1 MILTRPMNNFDVFPK
16 YSLLFAPM
24 EGITDEPYRLA
35 MLKTFPEWD
44 QFFTDFLRVPTVGK
58 VNEKLV
64 MEHYGTRIYD
74 NPVWRKKNSFQILTT
89 PRAQTQAVVEI
100 LESLKMDH
108 LDLNLGCPSK
118 KVNSHLGGAYLLSDH
133 QALKSVLKTIRSH
146 FTGHF
151 TVKMRVGYR
160 NDHTFIDTLKLIE
173 DEGVEAITLHARTR
187 EQLYKGVADWNY
199 ISKAVE
205 AVKVPLIG
213 NGDIWVVEDI
223 EKIFNETK
231 CHSVMFGR
239 SALKTPWLAK
249 LYKDYI
255 EENAHIDETYL
266 LFERKKYL
274 DEYFY
279 ALLKEYRDIEWA
291 DQLILKRFKSFS
303 RNLFD
308 DYEDFETIRGRF
320 LRAESLG
327 EFLDHLAVLK

>member
-1 MILTRPMNNFDVFPK
+1 MSNFDVFK
-16 YSLLFAPM
+16 KNSLLFAPM

-58 VNEKLV
+58 INEKLV
-64 MEHYGTRIYD
+64 HEHYGLRIHA
-74 NPVWRKKNSFQILTT
+74 NPEWRKKNSFQILTT
-89 PRAQTQAVVEI
+89 PRAQTLAVVEI
-100 LESLKMDH
+100 LEDMKMHH

-133 QALKSVLKTIRSH
+133 KALREVLKTIRDN

-151 TVKMRVGYR
+151 TVKMRIGYR
-160 NDHTFIDTLKLIE
+160 DDKTFSETLKLIE
-173 DEGVEAITLHARTR
+173 GEGVEAITLHARTR
-187 EQLYKGVADWNY
+187 DQLYKGVADWSY
-199 ISKAVE
+199 ITE
-205 AVKVPLIG
+205 AVKQVQVPLIG
-213 NGDIWVVEDI
+213 NGDIWIVEDI

-249 LYKDYI
+249 LYKEYI
-255 EENAHIDETYL
+255 EEDAHIDETFL
-266 LFERKKYL
+266 LIERKNYL
-274 DEYFY
+274 DQYFDALYREY
-279 ALLKEYRDIEWA
+279 KEVGWEDN
-291 DQLILKRFKSFS
+291 LILKRFKSFS

-320 LRAESLG
+320 LRSESLA
-327 EFLDHLAVLK
+327 EFQDHLAALK

>member
-1 MILTRPMNNFDVFPK
+1 MNNFDVFPK
-16 YSLLFAPM
+16 NSLLFAPM

-58 VNEKLV
+58 INEKMI
-64 MEHYGTRIYD
+64 MEHFGPRIHE
-74 NPVWRKKNSFQILTT
+74 NLCWRKKNSFQILTT
-89 PRAQTQAVVEI
+89 PRAQTLAVVEI
-100 LESLKMDH
+100 LESLKMHH

-133 QALKSVLKTIRSH
+133 KSLKTILSTIRNH
-146 FTGHF
+146 FTGRF

-160 NDHTFIDTLKLIE
+160 DDKNFLDTLKLIQ

-199 ISKAVE
+199 IKKAVSE
-205 AVKVPLIG
+205 VNIPLIG

-223 EKIFNETK
+223 ENIFKTTN

-255 EENAHIDETYL
+255 QDDAHIDETFL
-266 LFERKKYL
+266 LFQRKNYL
-274 DEYFY
+274 DQYFD
-279 ALLKEYRDIEWA
+279 ALLKEYREIGWS

-308 DYEDFETIRGRF
+308 DYEDFETIRGAF
-320 LRAESLG
+320 LRSVSLE
-327 EFLDHLAVLK
+327 EFLEHLARLK